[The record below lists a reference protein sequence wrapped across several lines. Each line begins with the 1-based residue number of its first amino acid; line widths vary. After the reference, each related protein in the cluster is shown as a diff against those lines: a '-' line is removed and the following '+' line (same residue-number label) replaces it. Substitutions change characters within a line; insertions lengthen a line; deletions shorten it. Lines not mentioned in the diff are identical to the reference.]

1 MKETIQLIK
10 DLAKVTENSYL
21 LHKIDILESEI
32 EIAIL
37 NAELEAYDNILLNA
51 ELNDNDNILNNK

>member
-10 DLAKVTENSYL
+10 SLAEVTENSYL
-21 LHKIDILESEI
+21 AHKISILETQI

-37 NAELEAYDNILLNA
+37 DAEIKVYN
-51 ELNDNDNILNNK
+51 NILNK